1 MAVDSTT
8 FTTILAA
15 LADTLGAAD
24 GVDVYPHEPRE
35 LDALPAATI
44 VLERAERAAIDLGEV
59 RRESQI
65 GSVDLRCAWT
75 VRVWCRGDAL
85 KSGEAAALGVLG
97 QVVAAVDADE
107 QLGGV
112 VESATVE
119 SVSRERVEAPPD
131 SGREFVT
138 FVLTVVTSSL
148 H

>member
-1 MAVDSTT
+1 VPDLDHLVGGDTGELVGRHIADAVAGS
-8 FTTILAA
+8 L
-15 LADTLGAAD
+15 D
-24 GVDVYPHEPRE
+24 GVH
-35 LDALPAATI
+35 L
-44 VLERAERAAIDLGEV
+44 DLGEV

-85 KSGEAAALGVLG
+85 KTGEAAALGVLG

-119 SVSRERVEAPPD
+119 SVSRERVEAPPE